1 MIEELELVPASQ
13 FSSEEQRVGLVRAL
27 REFASSFPPE
37 MFGRAASVEV
47 SPRPVIYRERDWIVW
62 RFEVRDSR
70 NSGPR
75 EAEIGFMLEPS
86 RAGGSRGRSP
96 AHAVNT
102 PHRIRYSASSHC
114 DCHYFQ
120 RYDECKHDAAIA
132 RWMLQT
138 VCDSHEKFEQWLA
151 SIDQTAPR
159 AGDYLLRDLVQLA
172 ADVQPPAERTE
183 TRIQW
188 RISLDPQSKRMPIT
202 VRAIEQ
208 RLKKSGRGWTKGREL
223 RAHAMTAAALQ
234 AATETDRA
242 LASQIR
248 AFAMSYTYRAQAYW
262 ELLPLFCDHP
272 AVAWDDAEATPIV
285 VEEHPL
291 RLALREHGEDYRL
304 LVTLGD
310 MLLTPCEG
318 SLLICGDSPET
329 QRIVVG
335 DHAGNRLL
343 FSARTESRLGMWIL
357 QVLNRGANGLEIS
370 RETAVELMESSGRLA
385 SLVEVELPESLAGPA
400 EPLPPELSLLLTPSR
415 HGLQVALRLADARL
429 AEPLVP
435 GLPPQEVRIHRA
447 EGPLRLVRNPRE
459 ERERGEALAERLQLG
474 ALDFVGEYSWQCET
488 DDAALRLLDTL
499 RELGDEAPPVLWPE
513 GKKIRMLGELQ
524 PQAMR
529 VQVEDRR
536 DWFGLTGS
544 LKIDDVEISLADL
557 LAAVRGG
564 QKYVRVGD
572 NEFARVSDTF
582 RKRLEQL
589 GDTVQPDRGGVRVA
603 SAAVPA
609 VQELIGGDIPFEAAA
624 RWRETLSRLEQVQR
638 MRPRVPKTLD
648 AELRSYQKEGYC
660 WLAKLS
666 AWGAGG
672 LLADDMGLGKTVQ
685 TLGVLLDRASDGPA
699 LIVAPTSVGDN
710 WFRETLR
717 FAPSLTPHLYRDGD
731 REAIVEAAGP
741 RDLVIVSYQLLR
753 QDAERFG
760 SRAWH
765 TLVLDEAQYIK
776 NAATKTAQAVRAI
789 EAGWRLGLSGTPLEN
804 HLGELWSLLRTISP
818 GLLGSWEQFRTRF
831 ADPIEKHGDEGRR
844 QSLARLVQPFI
855 LRRTK
860 DKVLSELPP
869 RTEVTLFAEMGK
881 TERRRYEAARLA
893 ALADL
898 NGGGGLSAAA
908 ESNGGGGG
916 EPNEG
921 DKRFRVLAW
930 LTRMRQMACHPRL
943 VDATWK
949 KSSAK
954 LDLFLETV
962 EELRE
967 GEHRALVFSQFVQHL
982 SIVREALDS
991 RGIAYQYLDGATPS
1005 AERQRRVDAF
1015 QQGEG
1020 ELFLIS
1026 LKAGG
1031 TGLNLTAADY
1041 VIHLDPWWNPAV
1053 EDQATDRAHRIGQ
1066 SRPVT
1071 VFRLVAR
1078 DSIEEQILSLHADK
1092 RELVASVLDGT
1103 DRAGR
1108 MSTAEMI
1115 ELIRGGAD

>member
-1 MIEELELVPASQ
+1 MIEEMELIPASE
-13 FSSEEQRVGLVRAL
+13 FSSEENREGLVRAL
-27 REFASSFPPE
+27 REFVCTFPHDLLARCE
-37 MFGRAASVEV
+37 AVLV
-47 SPRPVIYRERDWIVW
+47 NPRPVIFREGEWVVW
-62 RFEVRDSR
+62 RFELSDP
-70 NSGPR
+70 GGGDAR
-75 EAEIGFMLEPS
+75 EAEIGFTLDSDPPKAGPAS
-86 RAGGSRGRSP
+86 RSQ
-96 AHAVNT
+96 
-102 PHRIRYSASSHC
+102 RIVYSASSHC
-114 DCHYFQ
+114 DCHHFQ
-120 RYDECKHDAAIA
+120 RYDECKHDAAIT
-132 RWMLQT
+132 RFMLR
-138 VCDSHEKFEQWLA
+138 VLCSDRSIVSQWLA
-151 SIDQTAPR
+151 SIDHAAPR
-159 AGDYLLRDLVQLA
+159 TGDHLLRDLVQIA
-172 ADVQPPAERTE
+172 AGIKPPEAGVE

-188 RISLDPQSKRMPIT
+188 RIRLDPLSKRQPLS
-202 VRAIEQ
+202 VRAVEQ

-223 RAHAMTAAALQ
+223 RPHAMTAASLQ
-234 AATETDRA
+234 TVSDRDRA
-242 LASQIR
+242 VAAQIR
-248 AFAMSYTYRAQAYW
+248 ALSSSYDYRGQAYW
-262 ELLPLFCDHP
+262 ELLPLFCGHP
-272 AVAWDDAEATPIV
+272 AVGWDDGEATPIV

-291 RLALREHGEDYRL
+291 RLALHEHGEDYRL
-304 LVTLGD
+304 VVTLGD

-318 SLLICGDSPET
+318 DLVVCGHSPDN
-329 QRIVVG
+329 QRIIVA
-335 DHAGNRLL
+335 DYSNKRLL
-343 FSARTESRLGMWIL
+343 FATRTEARLGMWIR

-385 SLVEVELPESLAGPA
+385 SLVEVELPESLAGPS
-400 EPLPPELSLLLTPSR
+400 EPLSPEVSVLLTPGR
-415 HGLQVALRLADARL
+415 HGIEVALRMADPRL
-429 AEPLVP
+429 SEPLVP
-435 GLPPQEVRIHRA
+435 GLPPSEVSVLRE
-447 EGPLRLVRNPRE
+447 EGPLRLLRVHRE
-459 ERERGEALAERLQLG
+459 ERENAEALAERLSLG
-474 ALDFVGEYSWQCET
+474 ALAFTGEYTWQTES
-488 DDAALRLLDTL
+488 DDASLRLLETL
-499 RELGDEAPPVLWPE
+499 RELADEAPPVLWPE

-524 PQAMR
+524 PQSMR

-536 DWFGLTGS
+536 DWFGLSGS
-544 LKIDDVEISLADL
+544 LKIDDLEISLADL

-564 QKYVRVGD
+564 QKYIRVGD

-624 RWRETLSRLEQVQR
+624 RWRETLTRLDAIRQ

-648 AELRSYQKEGYC
+648 ANLRSYQKEGYR

-685 TLGVLLDRASDGPA
+685 TLGVLLDRAAEGPA

-710 WFRETLR
+710 WLRETLR
-717 FAPSLTPHLYRDGD
+717 FAPSLTPLLYRDGERD
-731 REAIVEAAGP
+731 AIIEAAGP
-741 RDLVIVSYQLLR
+741 GDLVIASYALLR
-753 QDAERFG
+753 QDAERFH
-760 SRAWH
+760 SRPWH

-776 NAATKTAQAVRAI
+776 NAVTKTAQAARGI

-804 HLGELWSLLRTISP
+804 HLGELWSLMRTISP

-831 ADPIEKHGDEGRR
+831 ADPIEKYGDEGRR
-844 QSLARLVQPFI
+844 ESLARLMQPFI

-881 TERRRYEAARLA
+881 AERKRYEAARLA
-893 ALADL
+893 ALSDL
-898 NGGGGLSAAA
+898 TDPQAGQQ
-908 ESNGGGGG
+908 
-916 EPNEG
+916 NEG
-921 DKRFRVLAW
+921 EKRFRVLAW

-949 KSSAK
+949 KGSAK

-962 EELRE
+962 DELRE
-967 GEHRALVFSQFVQHL
+967 GEHQALVFSQFVQHL
-982 SIVREALDS
+982 SLVREELDR
-991 RGIAYQYLDGATPS
+991 RGITYQYLDGSTPS
-1005 AERQRRVDAF
+1005 AERQKRVDAF
-1015 QQGEG
+1015 QRGDG

-1078 DSIEEQILSLHADK
+1078 DTIEEQILSLHADK

-1108 MSTAEMI
+1108 MTTTEMI
-1115 ELIRGGAD
+1115 HLIRGGAG